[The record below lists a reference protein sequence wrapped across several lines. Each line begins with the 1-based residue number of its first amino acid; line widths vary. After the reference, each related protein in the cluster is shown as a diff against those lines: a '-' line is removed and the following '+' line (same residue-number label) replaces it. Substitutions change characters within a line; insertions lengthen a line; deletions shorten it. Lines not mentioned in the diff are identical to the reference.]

1 MPYPPS
7 WGYPYSDRVDEQRLL
22 ERIEELCRRDLSSK
36 ALRER
41 VLAVLRERVAFD
53 AHVFMLTDPYTKVA
67 TSPLADVPMLPWPML
82 PELVRWRYLTTV
94 NRWDRLL
101 GSPASSL
108 RTATRS
114 PSESLLW
121 RHVHQKLGILD
132 SAYVAFG
139 DRYGAWG
146 SLELLRTS
154 EVFTADE
161 LDFLTA
167 VKAPITAGLR
177 GAVSRTFVD
186 PADQLLPLG
195 AAVVVLGPD
204 LVVRD
209 QTQGAA
215 EALLRLNPPDEPM
228 APIPAA
234 AYNLGAALIA
244 WEEGVPVGEP
254 WARVHLGGSRWVTV
268 KASRLG
274 AGIAVSIEPSTPPE
288 RMDLFARS
296 FGLSARET
304 DVFLLL
310 GNGLDSKEI
319 AAALVLSDH
328 TVNDHVKAILAKT
341 GNRTRQM
348 VLARALGG
356 G

>member
-1 MPYPPS
+1 M
-7 WGYPYSDRVDEQRLL
+7 
-22 ERIEELCRRDLSSK
+22 ERIGELCRREHSSK

-41 VLAVLRERVAFD
+41 VLTVLRERMAFD
-53 AHVFMLTDPYTKVA
+53 AHVFMLTDPHTKVA

-121 RHVHQKLGILD
+121 QHVHRQLGILD

-146 SLELLRTS
+146 SLELLRTG
-154 EVFTADE
+154 EVFTAEE
-161 LDFLTA
+161 LDFLTT
-167 VKAPITAGLR
+167 VGAPVAAGLR
-177 GAVSRTFVD
+177 AAVSRTFVD
-186 PADQLLPLG
+186 PEDQLMPIG

-204 LVVRD
+204 LVVQD

-215 EALLRLNPPDEPM
+215 EALLRLNPPEEPM

-234 AYNLGAALIA
+234 AYNLGGALLA
-244 WEEGVPVGEP
+244 WEQGVPVGEP
-254 WARVHLGGSRWVTV
+254 WARLHLGGSRWVTA

-274 AGIAVSIEPSTPPE
+274 DGIAVSIEPSTPPE

-304 DVFLLL
+304 QVFSLL
-310 GNGLDSKEI
+310 GTGSDSKEI
-319 AAALVLSDH
+319 AAVLVLSEH

-341 GNRTRQM
+341 GSRTRQM

>member
-1 MPYPPS
+1 
-7 WGYPYSDRVDEQRLL
+7 VAEQRLL
-22 ERIEELCRRDLSSK
+22 ERIQELCRVELSSK
-36 ALRER
+36 ALREQI
-41 VLAVLRERVAFD
+41 LGLLRERMAFD
-53 AHVFMLTDPYTKVA
+53 AHVFMLTDPRTKVA
-67 TSPLADVPMLPWPML
+67 TSPLADVPMLPWPRL
-82 PELVRWRYLTTV
+82 PELVRWRYLTPI

-121 RHVHQKLGILD
+121 QHVHRELGIHD
-132 SAYVAFG
+132 SAYVSFG

-146 SLELLRTS
+146 SLELLRTG
-154 EVFTADE
+154 EAFTADE

-167 VKAPITAGLR
+167 LASPVATGLR
-177 GAVSRTFVD
+177 AAVSRTFVD
-186 PADQLLPLG
+186 PADQLLPVG

-209 QTQGAA
+209 QTRGAA

-234 AYNLGAALIA
+234 AYNIGAALLA
-244 WEEGVPVGEP
+244 MEQAVPVGEP

-274 AGIAVSIEPSTPPE
+274 ADIAVSIEPSTPPE

-304 DVFLLL
+304 EVFSLL
-310 GNGLDSKEI
+310 GTGLDSREM
-319 AAALVLSDH
+319 AAVLVLSEH

-341 GNRTRQM
+341 GCRTRQ
-348 VLARALGG
+348 VLLSRALGSG
-356 G
+356 